1 MTLVQVMTALIRS
14 ALVAVL
20 LSSSAISQTSTVISD
35 ANAANNVYAVGLE
48 IHASKGMTSAESE
61 KISRYLFH
69 NIAKWSDNAIVLYE
83 GDTRGG
89 GAKVDLNVVAYISKL
104 GKAYSLFVE
113 TTDEVAL
120 RKELMD
126 KGISRAD
133 ADALIGDPKS
143 PLSRTS
149 GTSWGTVLES
159 ELPENL
165 DSIIKNITSV
175 LRRVQQEAPPTTK
188 LACNRRVAA
197 YVVVESR
204 SGAVAVRPCRFQIPL
219 IKPDVRIS
227 RIRLSDQGGFM
238 LSPTG
243 GCAWSVPDGPGRA
256 SRRDTRQ
263 GRRECQ
269 LPDVGVWRTATVAAD
284 IGYGRLRRDRPCLQG
299 PT

>member
-1 MTLVQVMTALIRS
+1 MTALIRS

-20 LSSSAISQTSTVISD
+20 LSTTAISQTSTVISD
-35 ANAANNVYAVGLE
+35 AAAANNVYAVGLE
-48 IHASKGMTSAESE
+48 IHASKGMASAESE

-69 NIAKWSDNAIVLYE
+69 NIAKWSDNAIVLYA

-89 GAKVDLNVVAYISKL
+89 GAKVDVNVVAYISKL

-113 TTDEVAL
+113 TTDEVAF

-149 GTSWGTVLES
+149 SASWGTVLES

-165 DSIIKNITSV
+165 DSIVKNITSV

-188 LACNRRVAA
+188 L
-197 YVVVESR
+197 
-204 SGAVAVRPCRFQIPL
+204 RP
-219 IKPDVRIS
+219 V
-227 RIRLSDQGGFM
+227 
-238 LSPTG
+238 PT
-243 GCAWSVPDGPGRA
+243 P
-256 SRRDTRQ
+256 
-263 GRRECQ
+263 
-269 LPDVGVWRTATVAAD
+269 
-284 IGYGRLRRDRPCLQG
+284 
-299 PT
+299 